1 MTMTASKKAASK
13 PSAKPAKPTSTKST
27 RSTSKADRTYDA
39 IVVGGGHNGLVNGA
53 YLAKSGLKTL
63 IIERRHLVGGAAITE
78 ELRPGFWFTT
88 FSYALSLL
96 RPDIIQDLEL
106 TKHGFMPL
114 LMSTTFAPDG
124 EGDYLLFTQDHAQ
137 NQKEIAR
144 HSKHDADAYD
154 QYSHDMEMV
163 CQAIKP
169 LLDMVPPDIFSDDP
183 EELIALASLGSR
195 FKKLDKRVLHNAVRL
210 LTGSA
215 ADFLD
220 DYFESDLLKGYLAS
234 SSIIG
239 TKVGP
244 RSQGSGL
251 VLLYHSI
258 GEHDGEFGSWAFHK
272 KGNGGFTQVLKRAA
286 ESFGA
291 EIILESP
298 VDSVITKDGKAT
310 GVALADGT
318 EYYADT
324 VVSALDPRR
333 TFLELVNPR
342 ELPDDL
348 VENIQRFRF
357 QGTSSKV
364 NFALDGLPKYPA
376 LGDRGDQFR
385 GFTNIGPSMDYLER
399 AFDDAKY
406 GWYSQNPYIDMAIQ
420 STIDA
425 DMAPPGK
432 HVMSCFIQ
440 YTPYHLRES
449 DWDTEKENL
458 GRHGPANAGEVLP
471 GLRRSRDPA
480 RGGHAAPHRA
490 DGRAQRGQHLRRRVL
505 RPADVLLPPGAGL
518 VAVPDPDRRLL
529 PVRLGHASGRLR
541 HGRAGQARRRPD
553 PQGPGQGKGPRLGPG
568 ARRARPCHHRGSSGS
583 SSSTTSL
590 RTWLLEQLSD
600 EDLAFALPGN
610 PPLGDLLRRD
620 RRYRAGLHRRVPDAP
635 ARRGSRPTG
644 IRDSG
649 AASPGCRPGTPS
661 WTPTCWRRSRPSP
674 TTSSRLGSWS
684 AATASRCRS
693 AGTSTRTARRCSSSA
708 ATPTCTCGRWASTA
722 ASTGRTGSARA
733 GAPSVPAS
741 HPGTW
746 KTAGSPQGD
755 PPS

>member
-1 MTMTASKKAASK
+1 MTTTI
-13 PSAKPAKPTSTKST
+13 PTKRTPKST
-27 RSTSKADRTYDA
+27 NGTRAGTTSRSTAHNSRADRTYDA

-53 YLAKSGLKTL
+53 YLAKAGLKTL
-63 IIERRHLVGGAAITE
+63 IIERREFVGGAAITE

-96 RPDIIQDLEL
+96 RPDIIHDLEL

-114 LMSTTFAPDG
+114 LMSTLFAPG
-124 EGDYLLFTQDHAQ
+124 ENGDYLLLGQDHGE
-137 NQKEIAR
+137 NIREIAR
-144 HSKHDADAYD
+144 HSKHDADAYE
-154 QYSHDMEMV
+154 QYSHDVDMV

-169 LLDMVPPDIFSDDP
+169 LFDMVPPDIFSDDP
-183 EELIALASLGSR
+183 EELLALARIGNR

-220 DYFESDLLKGYLAS
+220 DYFDNDLIKGYLAS

-258 GEHDGEFGSWAFHK
+258 GEHDGVFGSWAFHK
-272 KGNGGFTQVLKRAA
+272 KGNGGFTQVLSRAA
-286 ESFGA
+286 QAFGA
-291 EIILESP
+291 EIVLESP
-298 VDSVITKDGKAT
+298 VDSIITKNGQAT
-310 GVALADGT
+310 GVALKDGT

-324 VVSALDPRR
+324 VVSSLDPRR

-364 NFALDGLPKYPA
+364 NFALDGLPNFPP
-376 LGDRGDQFR
+376 LGQKPDHFR

-399 AFDDAKY
+399 AYDDAKY

-440 YTPYHLRES
+440 YTPYKLRES

-458 GRHGPANAGEVLP
+458 GDTVQRTLENYFPGFGNLVLQREVRTPLDIERTVGLSEGNIFAGEFF
-471 GLRRSRDPA
+471 
-480 RGGHAAPHRA
+480 AP
-490 DGRAQRGQHLRRRVL
+490 QMFFF
-505 RPADVLLPPGAGL
+505 RPAPGWSQYRTPIDGYYQC
-518 VAVPDPDRRLL
+518 
-529 PVRLGHASGRLR
+529 GSGTHPGGCVTGGPGKLA
-541 HGRAGQARRRPD
+541 AGQILKD
-553 PQGPGQGKGPRLGPG
+553 
-568 ARRARPCHHRGSSGS
+568 RAK
-583 SSSTTSL
+583 
-590 RTWLLEQLSD
+590 
-600 EDLAFALPGN
+600 
-610 PPLGDLLRRD
+610 
-620 RRYRAGLHRRVPDAP
+620 
-635 ARRGSRPTG
+635 
-644 IRDSG
+644 SG
-649 AASPGCRPGTPS
+649 AKTRATS
-661 WTPTCWRRSRPSP
+661 RS
-674 TTSSRLGSWS
+674 
-684 AATASRCRS
+684 
-693 AGTSTRTARRCSSSA
+693 
-708 ATPTCTCGRWASTA
+708 
-722 ASTGRTGSARA
+722 
-733 GAPSVPAS
+733 
-741 HPGTW
+741 
-746 KTAGSPQGD
+746 
-755 PPS
+755 